1 MIIVSIWFSFINL
14 FRYFIEG
21 FTQNLRASG
30 MKQLP
35 RIQSNTLSKIETFL
49 RGMIPELI
57 FWVFFLENNEAQ
69 A

>member
-1 MIIVSIWFSFINL
+1 
-14 FRYFIEG
+14 
-21 FTQNLRASG
+21 

-57 FWVFFLENNEAQ
+57 FLVFFLENNEAQ